1 MVVRYGLPAAAVA
14 ALLILAGCAT
24 QPAEP
29 VSLPAIEAAS
39 VAAAAPEPAP
49 LIRERTVPVV
59 TPVWLSEPDG
69 ETLARLYDLRP
80 LGGGLCLVVN
90 GGVSCDW
97 RAK

>member
-39 VAAAAPEPAP
+39 VAAPSHP
-49 LIRERTVPVV
+49 LIRETATPVV

-80 LGGGLCLVVN
+80 IGGPVCFVAN
-90 GGVSCDW
+90 GGPSCDW
-97 RAK
+97 GQR